1 RQFTTMVTLVT
12 VMIMVTLL
20 YSTFIYSNYT
30 EAGKE
35 AIQSKPFDVSYI
47 STETKNNLTREE
59 VYSVFERH
67 DNNVQEHFSLPI
79 YFIFQRDSYGIHQI
93 TFMPLSKYNEFA
105 GESRELQTNELIYH
119 LNGTASDLE
128 NVFYGYDLLFSIN

>member
-1 RQFTTMVTLVT
+1 IIGSIIGLFVTITDGGDYLLLWAIGTFLGLYIALNQLTSFLIALIKKNKDFYYRNILYLTNMDYKYRQFTTMVTLVT

-20 YSTFIYSNYT
+20 YSTIIYSNYT

-35 AIQSKPFDVSYI
+35 AIQNNPFDVSYI

-67 DNNVQEHFSLPI
+67 DNNVQE
-79 YFIFQRDSYGIHQI
+79 
-93 TFMPLSKYNEFA
+93 
-105 GESRELQTNELIYH
+105 
-119 LNGTASDLE
+119 
-128 NVFYGYDLLFSIN
+128 